1 MSASSAPSPPTVPS
15 APRVGPPGFGLW
27 LFPGHDAGVLADVI
41 VEAESAGLDE
51 VWLGDE
57 GPARDPVVTLAAAA
71 PRTSRV
77 GLGVAVTNPYLRH
90 PAATASAFGTL
101 AELAPG
107 RVVLGLGAGGGLALG
122 PVGLDREQPYTRLA
136 DAVRIARAVLCGTS
150 TDGYTVPPHAI
161 RAPDVQIF
169 IGARGERLNRLASDL
184 ADGVFLGG
192 VPLPMT
198 ATTLEWARSRRPV
211 AAALYP
217 NVAFNRDE
225 AEAIRP
231 KLVYAFTDGPARTSS
246 MLGVDP
252 DAAARAAAALAE
264 GDEGPARSVIDDRVL
279 ADLLVT
285 GTIDEIGRQLAD
297 HARRHGATSVGVA
310 YIGQDPRG
318 VLEPVAAVAWAFR
331 RAVG

>member
-1 MSASSAPSPPTVPS
+1 MSAPSASSASWIIS
-15 APRVGPPGFGLW
+15 ADKPGFGLW
-27 LFPGHDAGVLADVI
+27 LFPDHDAATLADVV

-51 VWLGDE
+51 VWFGDE

-122 PVGLDREQPYTRLA
+122 PVGLEREQPYARVA
-136 DAVRIARAVLCGTS
+136 EAVRIARAVLRGTS

-161 RAPDVQIF
+161 RAPDVPIF
-169 IGARGERLNRLASDL
+169 IGARGERLNRLASEV

-198 ATTLEWARSRRPV
+198 ATTLEWARLAASRR
-211 AAALYP
+211 
-217 NVAFNRDE
+217 R
-225 AEAIRP
+225 
-231 KLVYAFTDGPARTSS
+231 GPLPQRGVQRGRGGGDPPQARLRVHRRSS
-246 MLGVDP
+246 ADVVD
-252 DAAARAAAALAE
+252 
-264 GDEGPARSVIDDRVL
+264 
-279 ADLLVT
+279 
-285 GTIDEIGRQLAD
+285 
-297 HARRHGATSVGVA
+297 ARRGSGRRGA
-310 YIGQDPRG
+310 RG
-318 VLEPVAAVAWAFR
+318 DGAR
-331 RAVG
+331 

>member
-1 MSASSAPSPPTVPS
+1 M
-15 APRVGPPGFGLW
+15 
-27 LFPGHDAGVLADVI
+27 
-41 VEAESAGLDE
+41 
-51 VWLGDE
+51 
-57 GPARDPVVTLAAAA
+57 
-71 PRTSRV
+71 
-77 GLGVAVTNPYLRH
+77 
-90 PAATASAFGTL
+90 AFT
-101 AELAPG
+101 
-107 RVVLGLGAGGGLALG
+107 
-122 PVGLDREQPYTRLA
+122 
-136 DAVRIARAVLCGTS
+136 
-150 TDGYTVPPHAI
+150 
-161 RAPDVQIF
+161 
-169 IGARGERLNRLASDL
+169 
-184 ADGVFLGG
+184 
-192 VPLPMT
+192 
-198 ATTLEWARSRRPV
+198 
-211 AAALYP
+211 
-217 NVAFNRDE
+217 RDE

-318 VLEPVAAVAWAFR
+318 VLEPMAAVAWAFR

>member
-122 PVGLDREQPYTRLA
+122 PVGLDREQPYTRVA

-231 KLVYAFTDGPARTSS
+231 KLVYAFADGPARTSS

-264 GDEGPARSVIDDRVL
+264 GDDGPARSVIDDRVL

-318 VLEPVAAVAWAFR
+318 VLEPMAAVAWAFR